1 MWIGVRQRFQRFHE
15 DLLLTRDQIEDGLTK
30 QLGVRQSLQR
40 AYYDRSTDTPP
51 GFVVGSWGKGTGVR
65 PPLDVDVFFEL
76 PVAVYHRI
84 NGNVG
89 NVQSQLLQEIRSH
102 LVQTYRQTNMRGDG
116 QVVTVG
122 FNTIA
127 VEVVP
132 AFRYDEHGRFYMPET
147 NGGGRWKM
155 VDPVAEMATIEAAD
169 RASSGNTRPMARM
182 LKTWKRECGV
192 PLKSYQVELLV
203 AEFMS
208 NYVYSQ
214 QDYYWYDWFMRD
226 FFIFLCGKAWANI
239 VIPGTFEVINLGND
253 WHSRAVSARDRALK
267 ACEYEYNDWTI
278 IAGEEWQKIFGQRI
292 PIYV

>member
-1 MWIGVRQRFQRFHE
+1 MWIGVRQRFRRFHE
-15 DLLLTRDQIEDGLTK
+15 DLVLTRDQIDDGLTK

-40 AYYDRSTDTPP
+40 AYYDQSAERPP
-51 GFVVGSWGKGTGVR
+51 GFVVGSWGKSTAVR
-65 PPLDVDVFFEL
+65 PPLDVDIFFEL

-84 NGNVG
+84 NGNTG
-89 NVQSQLLQEIRSH
+89 NVQSQLLQEVRDH
-102 LVQTYRQTNMRGDG
+102 LLGTYSQTAVRGDG

-132 AFRYDEHGRFYMPET
+132 AFRYDDQGRFYMPDT
-147 NGGGRWKM
+147 NDGGRWKL
-155 VDPVAEMATIEAAD
+155 VDPAAEIATIEAAD
-169 RASSGNTRPMARM
+169 RAASGNARPMAQM

-203 AEFMS
+203 AEFMTS
-208 NYVYSQ
+208 YVYREH
-214 QDYYWYDWFMRD
+214 DYYWYDWFIRD
-226 FFIFLCGKAWANI
+226 FFIFLCAKAWANI
-239 VIPGTFEVINLGND
+239 VIPGTLEVVNLGND

-292 PIYV
+292 PIHV